1 MTMTPLSVT
10 AAPSAFL
17 PSTDALSS
25 PTVLLLLIAVMATVI
40 MLCMAVHR
48 ELQAPAK
55 RQTFEQALE
64 IIAQSELDID
74 TALNTTEKK
83 KRTWFEYWA
92 FQAEESGKVLK
103 DKQGPG
109 RVVIGAMIFGA
120 LFGFLVVP
128 GGPAGLAVPVAVL
141 VGFWAWFGAERRKR
155 VVAMEKQLPQLLA
168 GMRANLQAGA
178 TAQQAIISVAD
189 DLPAPLGDELR
200 TLKRDLNVNVPLED
214 ALKGLAERVPSR
226 EMQFLVASIEIAVRS
241 GADLDPQLATI
252 QGIVTQRTRIRQK
265 LRAAVAQVKPT
276 KLLAYG
282 AVPLMFVVS
291 VRNEE
296 NRAFWFG
303 SGFFV
308 LVGTIVLYALGGFVI
323 RSMVRSVENS

>member
-1 MTMTPLSVT
+1 MTMTTLSVT
-10 AAPSAFL
+10 AAPSGVL
-17 PSTDALSS
+17 PNVETLTS
-25 PTVLLLLIAVMATVI
+25 PTILLLLMAVMATVI
-40 MLCMAVHR
+40 LLCMAVMR

-55 RQTFEQALE
+55 RQSFDQALE

-74 TALNTTEKK
+74 TALNKTEKT

-92 FQAEESGKVLK
+92 FQAEESGKVIK
-103 DKQGPG
+103 DKQAPG

-120 LFGFLVVP
+120 LFGFLVLP
-128 GGPAGLAVPVAVL
+128 GGPVGLLVPVVILAA
-141 VGFWAWFGAERRKR
+141 FWGWFGAERRKR
-155 VVAMEKQLPQLLA
+155 VIAMEKQLPQLLS

-276 KLLAYG
+276 KLLAYA

-291 VRNEE
+291 VRDVE
-296 NRAFWFG
+296 NRAYWFG
-303 SGFFV
+303 PGWYV
-308 LVGTIVLYALGGFVI
+308 LVGIVVLYASGGVVI
-323 RSMVRSVENS
+323 RTMVRSVENS